1 MEAVYKYNSQDSE
14 ELLRDYM
21 EELYRAYIDALID
34 ATEGMTDI
42 SKTYMKKSLAMR
54 LNQMLLPA
62 LKKAQERQAREEEES
77 RGFSR

>member
-1 MEAVYKYNSQDSE
+1 MDDAVQ
-14 ELLRDYM
+14 RQA
-21 EELYRAYIDALID
+21 LYGEVDALID
-34 ATEGMTDI
+34 ATKGMTDI

-62 LKKAQERQAREEEES
+62 WKKAQEHQARKDGES

>member
-1 MEAVYKYNSQDSE
+1 MAAESFRRFGEQVDDAVQ
-14 ELLRDYM
+14 RQA
-21 EELYRAYIDALID
+21 LYGEVDALID

-42 SKTYMKKSLAMR
+42 SKIYMKKFLAMR

-62 LKKAQERQAREEEES
+62 WKKAQEHQAREDGES

>member
-1 MEAVYKYNSQDSE
+1 
-14 ELLRDYM
+14 
-21 EELYRAYIDALID
+21 
-34 ATEGMTDI
+34 MTDI

-62 LKKAQERQAREEEES
+62 WKKAQEHQAREDGES

>member
-21 EELYRAYIDALID
+21 EEFYRAYIDALID

-62 LKKAQERQAREEEES
+62 WKKAQERQASEDAES

>member
-1 MEAVYKYNSQDSE
+1 
-14 ELLRDYM
+14 
-21 EELYRAYIDALID
+21 
-34 ATEGMTDI
+34 MTDI

-62 LKKAQERQAREEEES
+62 WKKAQEHQARKDGES